1 MKCEK
6 EVRKWKAGGGEEA
19 ETLVQ
24 RSYMEAAGGT
34 M

>member
-1 MKCEK
+1 MKCER

-19 ETLVQ
+19 ETHL
-24 RSYMEAAGGT
+24 SYMEAAGGT